1 MLQLL
6 PLVMEILILIFWSIL
21 QTLTIYL
28 MLLARDFIKFFPC
41 EATPK
46 MEVGGRKANGK
57 HYIGESNNIINRLA
71 KHTRNLM
78 TGVSDCTKL
87 QKDWNLYGSSQFKAN
102 VICIGPEWET
112 QEARLKKENELI
124 CSCSI
129 PLVLCSKQPLLPV
142 PVHQRWK

>member
-28 MLLARDFIKFFPC
+28 MLLVRDFIKFFPC
-41 EATPK
+41 PPTSTFGGREEANPTSPSATGRSNTKGGSSSLTPLG
-46 MEVGGRKANGK
+46 VSDGRKANGK

-102 VICIGPEWET
+102 VICIGPE
-112 QEARLKKENELI
+112 
-124 CSCSI
+124 
-129 PLVLCSKQPLLPV
+129 
-142 PVHQRWK
+142 